1 MSIEELEERALK
13 LKDKIK
19 RLEARLEKTRTRLHQ
34 ERVKESNLVGRIA
47 RSTRIPNGIVIT
59 DVTFKTWE
67 PSSPQSVSG
76 HRVGRSDVWTTI
88 HLTSPGYEIDAAEA
102 RLHPPLSPPRPERSH
117 ADTWHECPHP

>member
-47 RSTRIPNGIVIT
+47 RSARIPNGIVIT

-67 PSSPQSVSG
+67 PNSPQSVSG
-76 HRVGRSDVWTTI
+76 HRVGRSDVRTTI
-88 HLTSPGYEIDAAEA
+88 HLTSPGYAIDAPDA
-102 RLHPPLSPPRPERSH
+102 RIHAPLSPQGSKRDH
-117 ADTWHECPHP
+117 ADAWDASPSL